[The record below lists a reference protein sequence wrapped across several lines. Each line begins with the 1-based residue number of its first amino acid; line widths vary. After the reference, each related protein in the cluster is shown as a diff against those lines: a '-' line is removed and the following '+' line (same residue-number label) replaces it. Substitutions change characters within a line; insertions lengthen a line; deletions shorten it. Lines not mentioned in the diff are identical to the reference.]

1 MKRRIGI
8 NVKQGIGTCLL
19 TFAYN
24 MLLVYLV
31 YMLCRVIFICE
42 NWSLMGKSALC
53 DTPFWQL
60 LKGSLMFD
68 TSAIL
73 LSNSLYAVMMLFP
86 CHLKEKATWQTAAKW
101 VFVLVNSLAI
111 IVNLCDCAYVQFT
124 GRRTTTTVFSEF
136 QHENNLGSVFGHEL
150 ISHWYLVLLGVGM
163 IYALWRL
170 YKKVD
175 SLSRQQNNETK
186 RPGNAVKQYA
196 PYYALHT
203 IVFVLFIFLTIG
215 GIRGGFSHAVRPIT
229 NSNAAQYVKNIKDAP
244 VVLNTPFSLLRTIG
258 KKAYPKMEFFTTKE
272 LDGIYSPLKVPATMT
287 DSVAAM
293 PADTLPSGCSFFCP
307 ANATGKK
314 NVVILIV
321 ESFGR
326 EFIGAYNKQL
336 DGGAYKGYTPFI
348 DSLYQHS
355 LSFDLTFANGRK
367 SIDAMPSI
375 LASIPMFI
383 EPYIT
388 GHAAMNDVNSI
399 ASELGK
405 KGYSSAFFH
414 GAENGSMGFQAFANT
429 TGFDAYY
436 GRDEYNADKRFKGDA
451 DFDGTWAIWDEPFLQ
466 FFALKTSEMQ
476 EPFVNVVFTASSHH
490 PFAVPETYK
499 NRFKEEGD
507 NVLHKCIRY
516 TDYSLQRY
524 FETASKQ
531 PWFKNTLFVITSDH
545 TNQPDHEEYKTDMGL
560 YEGSILFYDP
570 NGEVI
575 KPGRR
580 HGIAQQID
588 IMPTLLGL
596 LQYDK
601 PYIAFG
607 NDLTQTADEDTW
619 AVSYNGGVYQ
629 LAKDNWF
636 IQFDGEQVKALYDIR
651 NDRLLQHDVA
661 SRHPD
666 KRNKMN
672 TLLKAVMQ
680 SYMTRMNGNDLIIK
694 QQRKEQ

>member
-1 MKRRIGI
+1 MKKRIGI
-8 NVKQGIGTCLL
+8 NINHGIGSCLL

-24 MLLVYLV
+24 MLLVYIV
-31 YMLCRVIFICE
+31 YMLCRVIFIFE
-42 NWSLMGKSALC
+42 NWSLMGQSALC
-53 DTPFWQL
+53 DTPFWLL

-86 CHLKEKATWQTAAKW
+86 CHWKEKAAWQTATKW
-101 VFVLVNSLAI
+101 VFVVVNSLAI
-111 IVNLCDCAYVQFT
+111 IVNLCDCVYVQFT

-136 QHENNLGSVFGHEL
+136 QHEGNLGSIFGHEI
-150 ISHWYLVLLGVGM
+150 ISHWYLVLLGVAM
-163 IYALWRL
+163 TYALW
-170 YKKVD
+170 KVYRKAGKTMSQRGD
-175 SLSRQQNNETK
+175 ETANETRGRGNTVK
-186 RPGNAVKQYA
+186 RYV
-196 PYYALHT
+196 PYYVLHT
-203 IVFVLFIFLTIG
+203 VVFVLFVFLTIG

-244 VVLNTPFSLLRTIG
+244 VVLNTSFSLLRTIG
-258 KKAYPKMEFFTTKE
+258 KKAYPKMEFFTSEE
-272 LDGIYSPLKVPATMT
+272 LDRIYSPLKMPRQKDHATDAAPH
-287 DSVAAM
+287 DSVTASTA
-293 PADTLPSGCSFFCP
+293 SFFCP
-307 ANATGKK
+307 ENINGKK

-326 EFIGAYNKQL
+326 EFIGAYNRQL
-336 DGGAYKGYTPFI
+336 DGGTYKGYTPFI

-399 ASELGK
+399 ASELGRV
-405 KGYSSAFFH
+405 GYSSAFYH

-429 TGFDAYY
+429 TGFQAYY

-466 FFALKTSEMQ
+466 FFALKTSEQ
-476 EPFVNVVFTASSHH
+476 KEPFVNAVFTASSHH

-499 NRFKEEGD
+499 ERFKEEGD

-545 TNQPDHEEYKTDMGL
+545 TNQPDHDEYKTDMGL

-570 NGEVI
+570 SGEVV

-580 HGIAQQID
+580 HCIAQQID
-588 IMPTLLGL
+588 IMPTILGL

-607 NDLTQTADEDTW
+607 NDLTQTTDKDTW

-629 LAKDNWF
+629 LVKDDWLV
-636 IQFDGEQVKALYDIR
+636 QFDGEQVKALYNIK
-651 NDRLLQHDVA
+651 NDPLLQHDVA

-666 KRNKMN
+666 KRDKLN

-680 SYMTRMNGNDLIIK
+680 SYMTRMNSNTLVVNK
-694 QQRKEQ
+694 